1 MSSTLRSFVF
11 IAVYFSG
18 SSAAFSGSLIPQH
31 VTGIATTAT
40 PPRPAIDIIG
50 IGPQIVAQ
58 SPHGEFTPPPDYA
71 TWPPLNAPAWTPSED
86 SDSFYTFNTVP
97 KEKIPSANPKELF
110 GLPRPQWQGSES
122 GKGQFAG
129 ADYRLHDRIAPSPP
143 PENVTPSPES
153 GFNRK
158 LLATGFK
165 SYTPTPVGEISA
177 AENPKDLLGL
187 PRPQWKNPEFQ
198 KGKFVGKDYR
208 LHDRIAPSPSPEN
221 PIPSPDSGFHR
232 RLLANAPSSK
242 SYTPTPVGEI
252 SSEDPKN
259 LFGLP
264 RPEWR
269 DPNSHEDQ
277 FIGPDYRLHHRIVPS
292 ASPEDLA
299 PSPQSGNR
307 KLLANTPDD
316 LTASPQIFGRPGLSS
331 AYAFPAHASPLEK
344 ISFGG
349 RPELQQV
356 AEKQATALVHNKRD
370 PISLDNIDSWT
381 KQNEEYLQLSPHDQ
395 EEVRTWLQ
403 QEYFDSNPTSKMGEK
418 AIAYI
423 WSLHK
428 STGKNLV
435 WWGNSIINAG
445 KTDEHE
451 FMDLVEIGDTLKFF
465 NKRADFRILA
475 QNDEAIADHL
485 LKVLEYDSQGQPRS
499 HALAIQK
506 LIEVKGR
513 HGVSMYK
520 ARVGQ
525 LMNKRLRYF
534 DQQDDRSKERVLQNL
549 YFYVGNS
556 RKEAI
561 SKATDALKKSPESFK
576 KLLTPERGVSGQ
588 ADYDRIEA
596 ALNSLVKGGFF

>member
-221 PIPSPDSGFHR
+221 PIPPLTLGSIEDFSQTLQAPRVIHL
-232 RLLANAPSSK
+232 RL
-242 SYTPTPVGEI
+242 
-252 SSEDPKN
+252 
-259 LFGLP
+259 
-264 RPEWR
+264 
-269 DPNSHEDQ
+269 
-277 FIGPDYRLHHRIVPS
+277 
-292 ASPEDLA
+292 
-299 PSPQSGNR
+299 
-307 KLLANTPDD
+307 
-316 LTASPQIFGRPGLSS
+316 
-331 AYAFPAHASPLEK
+331 
-344 ISFGG
+344 
-349 RPELQQV
+349 
-356 AEKQATALVHNKRD
+356 
-370 PISLDNIDSWT
+370 
-381 KQNEEYLQLSPHDQ
+381 
-395 EEVRTWLQ
+395 
-403 QEYFDSNPTSKMGEK
+403 
-418 AIAYI
+418 
-423 WSLHK
+423 
-428 STGKNLV
+428 
-435 WWGNSIINAG
+435 
-445 KTDEHE
+445 
-451 FMDLVEIGDTLKFF
+451 
-465 NKRADFRILA
+465 
-475 QNDEAIADHL
+475 
-485 LKVLEYDSQGQPRS
+485 
-499 HALAIQK
+499 
-506 LIEVKGR
+506 
-513 HGVSMYK
+513 
-520 ARVGQ
+520 
-525 LMNKRLRYF
+525 
-534 DQQDDRSKERVLQNL
+534 
-549 YFYVGNS
+549 
-556 RKEAI
+556 
-561 SKATDALKKSPESFK
+561 
-576 KLLTPERGVSGQ
+576 
-588 ADYDRIEA
+588 
-596 ALNSLVKGGFF
+596 